1 VELLGPVDLAGLFV
15 PRTPLLETLLRGSVV
30 YLSLFALLRF
40 TFKREAGGASITTL
54 LVVVLIADAAQ
65 NAMADDYTSITD
77 GVLLVLTILGWSFL
91 LDWIGTRFP
100 ALATLT
106 HPHPLPLVE
115 HGRLLRG
122 NMRREL
128 INEEELWT
136 QLRHQGVKSLDEVEQ
151 AYMEGDGQI
160 SIRKREP
167 EGGDRKRRRRPGA

>member
-1 VELLGPVDLAGLFV
+1 VELLGPVDWAGLFL
-15 PRTPLLETLLRGSVV
+15 PRTPLLETVLRGSVI
-30 YLSLFALLRF
+30 YLALFALLRF
-40 TFKREAGGASITTL
+40 TFKREAGGTSITTL

-91 LDWIGTRFP
+91 LDWLGTRFP

-106 HPHPLPLVE
+106 HPRPLPLVDR
-115 HGRLLRG
+115 GRLLRA

-136 QLRHQGVKSLDEVEQ
+136 QLRHQGIRSLDEVER
-151 AYMEGDGQI
+151 AYMEGDGQV
-160 SIRKREP
+160 SIRKRER
-167 EGGDRKRRRRPGA
+167 EGGGRRRRHLPGA